1 MGFIVVGAAAALI
14 GYCLGL
20 SMAGRIAEY
29 KIKEMRLEAGLDIDG
44 EEKEWEKW
52 DD

>member
-1 MGFIVVGAAAALI
+1 MAIVIVGAAAALI
-14 GYCLGL
+14 GYCLEL

-29 KIKEMRLEAGLDIDG
+29 KIKEMRLEAGLDING
-44 EEKEWEKW
+44 EDKEWEKW